1 MKRFTFFVVLFLI
14 LSFLLVGCGGGQD
27 SPSEEPSGKIE
38 EKVKAKDMDD
48 FLLTEKEIKSYLKAA
63 PAYVKVMKELSEKYE
78 GISTKNVMRGA
89 VAAKKALRE
98 INSTLKPYGFTMES
112 FFVVQTKVLGTYG
125 YMMGLEAKEQ
135 AKKNIPQLKKMLNNP
150 NITEEQKE
158 DIKKSI
164 EELEKEDD
172 SEEAKAY
179 RKNMK
184 IVKEY
189 KDKLDDLFSKLKE
202 ID

>member
-1 MKRFTFFVVLFLI
+1 MKRFTFFIVFFLI
-14 LSFLLVGCGGGQD
+14 FSFLLVGCGGGQD
-27 SPSEEPSGKIE
+27 SPADEPSSKE
-38 EKVKAKDMDD
+38 DVKTEDAEDL
-48 FLLTEKEIKSYLKAA
+48 LLTEKEVKSYLKAA

-78 GISTKNVMRGA
+78 GINTKNVMRGA

-112 FFVVQTKVLGTYG
+112 FFAVQAKVLGTYG
-125 YMMGLEAKEQ
+125 YMMGLEAKKQ
-135 AKKNIPQLKKMLNNP
+135 TLPQLKEMLNNP
-150 NITEEQKE
+150 NIPEEQKE
-158 DIKKSI
+158 EIKESI
-164 EELEKEDD
+164 KEMEEVEDT
-172 SEEAKAY
+172 EESKVY

-189 KDKLDDLFSKLKE
+189 KGKLDDLFSKLKE